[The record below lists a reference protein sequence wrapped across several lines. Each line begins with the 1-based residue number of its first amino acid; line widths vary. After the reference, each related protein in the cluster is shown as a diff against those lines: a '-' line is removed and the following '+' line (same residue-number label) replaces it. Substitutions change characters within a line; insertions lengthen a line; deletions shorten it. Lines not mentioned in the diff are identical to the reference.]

1 MNIKNTILIL
11 LVAVVA
17 VAAGSWFSSTKK
29 TAQEEAVE
37 AARAKYASVQGNI
50 LSPPR
55 KIAVPELV
63 KHDETAFTGKD
74 LQGQWSILFFGFT
87 NCHMVCPTGMSML
100 AQAKKLAED
109 QKLDFPQVYL
119 VSVDPERDDPAT
131 MRKFVTG
138 FDKDFIGVTGD
149 PKSIKALSLQMSVI
163 YMRAQP
169 EKPGKSDEG
178 GKSSD
183 DKNNVENY
191 QIDHSAAM
199 LLINPQ
205 GSLTAF
211 LNAPHTP
218 DRILKDIK
226 VVSEK

>member
-1 MNIKNTILIL
+1 MNMKNTILIL
-11 LVAVVA
+11 IVAAVA
-17 VAAGSWFSSTKK
+17 VAAGSWFSSSQK

-37 AARAKYASVQGNI
+37 AARAKFASVQGNI

-63 KHDETAFTGKD
+63 KHDGTAFNGKD
-74 LQGQWSILFFGFT
+74 LQGQWSILIFGFT
-87 NCHMVCPTGMSML
+87 NCHMICPTGMSML

-109 QKLDFPQVYL
+109 QKVDFPQVYL
-119 VSVDPERDDPAT
+119 VSVDPERDDPGT
-131 MRKFVTG
+131 MKKFVTG

-149 PKSIKALSLQMSVI
+149 PESIKALSLQMSVI

-169 EKPGKSDEG
+169 EKSDESA
-178 GKSSD
+178 KSSD
-183 DKNNVENY
+183 EKDSADNY

-218 DRILKDIK
+218 ERILKDIK

>member
-1 MNIKNTILIL
+1 MNMKNTLLILI
-11 LVAVVA
+11 VAVVA
-17 VAAGSWFSSTKK
+17 IAAGSWFSSTQK
-29 TAQEEAVE
+29 TAQEEAIE
-37 AARAKYASVQGNI
+37 AARAKFASVQGNI

-63 KHDETAFTGKD
+63 KHDGTAFNGKD

-87 NCHMVCPTGMSML
+87 NCHMVCPTAMSML
-100 AQAKKLAED
+100 TQAKKLAEE
-109 QKLDFPQVYL
+109 QKVEFPQVYL

-131 MRKFVTG
+131 MSKFVTS
-138 FDKDFIGVTGD
+138 FDKDFIGITGD
-149 PKSIKALSLQMSVI
+149 PESIKALSLQMSVI
-163 YMRAQP
+163 YMRAQS
-169 EKPGKSDEG
+169 EIADVS
-178 GKSSD
+178 GKSSA
-183 DKNNVENY
+183 DKGGEENY

-218 DRILKDIK
+218 ERILKDVK

>member
-11 LVAVVA
+11 LVAA
-17 VAAGSWFSSTKK
+17 LAIAAGSWFSSKQK
-29 TAQEEAVE
+29 TEKEQSIE
-37 AARAKYASVQGNI
+37 AARAKFASVQGNI

-63 KHDETAFTGKD
+63 KHDGTPFTGKD
-74 LQGQWSILFFGFT
+74 LQGHWSILFFGFT
-87 NCHMVCPTGMSML
+87 NCHEICPTAMSML

-109 QKLDFPQVYL
+109 QKVDFPQVYL
-119 VSVDPERDDPAT
+119 VSVDPERDDLVT
-131 MRKFVTG
+131 LTRFVTG

-149 PKSIKALSLQMSVI
+149 PESIKALSLQMSVI
-163 YMRAQP
+163 YMRAQS
-169 EKPGKSDEG
+169 EKADESGKGSA
-178 GKSSD
+178 
-183 DKNNVENY
+183 DKDGAENY
-191 QIDHSAAM
+191 QVDHSAAM

-218 DRILKDIK
+218 ARIVKDIK
-226 VVSEK
+226 VVSEQ

>member
-1 MNIKNTILIL
+1 MNMKNTLLILI
-11 LVAVVA
+11 VAVVA
-17 VAAGSWFSSTKK
+17 VAAGSWFSSTQK
-29 TAQEEAVE
+29 TAQEEAIE
-37 AARAKYASVQGNI
+37 AARAKFASVQGNI

-63 KHDETAFTGKD
+63 KHDGSPFNSKD

-87 NCHMVCPTGMSML
+87 NCHMICPTAMSML
-100 AQAKKLAED
+100 TQAKKLAEE
-109 QKLDFPQVYL
+109 KKVAFPQVYL

-131 MRKFVTG
+131 MSKFVTG

-149 PKSIKALSLQMSVI
+149 PESIKALSLQMSVI
-163 YMRAQP
+163 YMRAQS
-169 EKPGKSDEG
+169 EKADESGNRSADKG
-178 GKSSD
+178 GE
-183 DKNNVENY
+183 ENY

-218 DRILKDIK
+218 TSILNDIQI
-226 VVSEK
+226 VSEN

>member
-1 MNIKNTILIL
+1 MKNTLLILI
-11 LVAVVA
+11 VAGIA
-17 VAAGSWFSSTKK
+17 VAAGSWFASTQK
-29 TAQEEAVE
+29 TTQEEAIE
-37 AARAKYASVQGNI
+37 AARAKFASVQGNI

-63 KHDETAFTGKD
+63 KHDGTAFNGKD

-87 NCHMVCPTGMSML
+87 NCHMICPTAMSML
-100 AQAKKLAED
+100 AQSKKLAED
-109 QKLDFPQVYL
+109 QKVDFPQVYL

-131 MRKFVTG
+131 MSKFVTG
-138 FDKDFIGVTGD
+138 FDKDFIGITGD
-149 PKSIKALSLQMSVI
+149 QESIKALSLQMSVI
-163 YMRAQP
+163 YMRAQS
-169 EKPGKSDEG
+169 EKADES
-178 GKSSD
+178 GKSST
-183 DKNNVENY
+183 DKGDKENY

-218 DRILKDIK
+218 ARILKDIQI
-226 VVSEK
+226 VSEN

>member
-11 LVAVVA
+11 IVAA
-17 VAAGSWFSSTKK
+17 LAIAAGSWFSSKQK
-29 TAQEEAVE
+29 TDKEQAIE
-37 AARAKYASVQGNI
+37 AARTKFASVQGNI

-55 KIAVPELV
+55 KIAVPELI
-63 KHDETAFTGKD
+63 KHDGTAFNGKD
-74 LQGQWSILFFGFT
+74 LQGHWSILFFGFT
-87 NCHMVCPTGMSML
+87 NCHMVCPTAMSML

-109 QKLDFPQVYL
+109 QKVDFPQVYL
-119 VSVDPERDDPAT
+119 VSVDPERDDPGT
-131 MRKFVTG
+131 MSKFVTG

-149 PKSIKALSLQMSVI
+149 PESIKALSLQMSVI
-163 YMRAQP
+163 FMRAQS
-169 EKPGKSDEG
+169 EKADES
-178 GKSSD
+178 GKSSA
-183 DKNNVENY
+183 DKGGDENY

-218 DRILKDIK
+218 ASIVKDIK
-226 VVSEK
+226 VVSEQ